1 MKFSL
6 PSITSLA
13 LLMCMISIFTISSCK
28 KDDQPNQ
35 GGPDCNIANA
45 DLSYTKNMKGII
57 DRVCLSCHSGSGPGP
72 RDYRTYEGIK
82 PVLDNGLVL
91 ERVVIKKDMPQSGIS
106 MSQAQRDSVN
116 CWIKAGYPK

>member
-1 MKFSL
+1 MKL
-6 PSITSLA
+6 
-13 LLMCMISIFTISSCK
+13 TISSVFTTALIISSVFAWQSCK
-28 KDDQPNQ
+28 KDPDPNDK
-35 GGPDCNIANA
+35 GPDCNIANA

-57 DRVCLSCHSGSGPGP
+57 DRVCLNGHSGNGPGP

-91 ERVVIKKDMPQSGIS
+91 ERVVIQKNMPQSGLTMTQS
-106 MSQAQRDSVN
+106 QRDSVN